1 MEIITEKPV
10 TWALHS
16 LDKAG
21 SYGKYYVKMNVD
33 AGEGKY
39 LVGRL
44 KAAIHEAKTEGLI
57 PQNCSPKILN
67 IKDSLYNLA
76 ANGGEV
82 SANSLIRPPV
92 FDLDDNELSIV
103 EIAQIPQGAKG
114 RVMVKAEILSLNYV
128 SVVRLELLALQLFTA
143 DSQPVRHFS
152 RSPFSAGTVSVS
164 GSATG
169 TSDFLC

>member
-44 KAAIHEAKTEGLI
+44 KAAINEAKTEGLI
-57 PQNCSPKILN
+57 PQNCLPAIVN
-67 IKDSLYNLA
+67 IKGNLKNLA
-76 ANGGEV
+76 ANGGEI
-82 SANSLIRPPV
+82 SANSCTRPPV
-92 FDLDDNELSIV
+92 FDLDRKEFSINEVAKI
-103 EIAQIPQGAKG
+103 EPGAKG
-114 RVMVKAEILSLNYV
+114 RVMIDTEIRFLNGTPI
-128 SVVRLELLALQLFTA
+128 VRLELLALQLFTA
-143 DSQPVRHFS
+143 DSQPVRLFS
-152 RSPFSAGTVSVS
+152 TCPFPVGTVGVS